1 MPTKTPAKRSNYK
14 SKRPST
20 LVVRKNRKA
29 PLNKRQYS
37 AVSKL
42 VKKQLYK
49 TSETKYQFRNIDH
62 TQGII
67 LDGAVVKTTTA
78 NDGIN
83 QIPMPG
89 DTDALNGRDGNAIQ
103 PVSWQ
108 FQGHMT
114 IPGSSSN
121 QDNRTCHVRLV
132 AGFYD
137 KDDPLN
143 VNLTDSDL
151 FRFANNVGGLSSDFA
166 DTYKNIN
173 WGKVRP
179 FYDRVF
185 TLQPGLGHTDDTGA
199 NIIFQSAPNR
209 GRDVAKL
216 NIKHFFPKGMK
227 LTVPGTNE
235 LDYDQNK
242 NIVMFAI
249 TRNVNDAY
257 PNSALELKI
266 LGVSQFAYKDF

>member
-1 MPTKTPAKRSNYK
+1 MPLKTPAKRTYR
-14 SKRPST
+14 KRPST
-20 LVVRKNRKA
+20 VVVRKARKA
-29 PLNKRQYS
+29 PLNSRQYT
-37 AVSKL
+37 AVAKL

-67 LDGAVVKTTTA
+67 LDGEVVKTTTA
-78 NDGIN
+78 ADGIN
-83 QIPMPG
+83 QIPMPA
-89 DTDALNGRDGNAIQ
+89 DNDSLTGRDGNMIQ
-103 PVSWQ
+103 PIAWQ

-114 IPGSSSN
+114 IPGSSTN

-137 KDDPLN
+137 KDAPLDE
-143 VNLTDSDL
+143 NLTDTDL
-151 FRFANNVGGLSSDFA
+151 FRFANNVGGMQSNFS

-179 FYDRVF
+179 FFDKVYAI
-185 TLQPGLGHTDDTGA
+185 QPGLGYTNDAGSS
-199 NIIFQSAPNR
+199 IIYQSAPQA
-209 GRDVAKL
+209 GRDVVKL

-227 LTVPGTNE
+227 LSVSGTNE
-235 LDYDQNK
+235 LHYDQNK

-257 PNSALELKI
+257 PSSALELKI
-266 LGVSQFAYKDF
+266 LGVSQFSYKDF